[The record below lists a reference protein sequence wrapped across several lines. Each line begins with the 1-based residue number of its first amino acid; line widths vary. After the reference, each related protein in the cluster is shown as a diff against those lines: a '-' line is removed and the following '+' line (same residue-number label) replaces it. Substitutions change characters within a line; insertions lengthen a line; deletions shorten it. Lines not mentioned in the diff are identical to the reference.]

1 MWLVVAVSLILLSI
15 FIVGS
20 FVWLRGS
27 RSKVNVSFAIFSYAI
42 TFWMLSNF
50 LGANFKDQVFSL
62 YATKADFIL
71 GAILAFATWYFTAAL
86 LREADTRRSHPS
98 WYDRSA
104 TIIVGTLC
112 SMAAIVTLSP
122 QVIEV
127 VKPRGQELIVTYGN
141 YYPVFAT
148 ALAVVVSAV
157 VLNLYFARR
166 LARGR
171 LRQQVSVMLAALLLS
186 ALLVGFANLVLPQL
200 SSSPDINLVGGNLSY
215 VGVAFFVIAT
225 FYSIAKHRLF
235 DLRLVLARSIAY
247 LLLVAVLA
255 VLYGVLTLV
264 MTNTL
269 VTDYELSGRTVVVP
283 LISIV
288 FLTFT
293 VGPLN
298 KFLNKLTN
306 RIFYKDSYEP
316 QQFLG
321 ELNQTIISN
330 VDIEVLLQS
339 VGQTLEKYLKVFFAV
354 FELQDSKHS
363 RPRIIGNTTSFD
375 RGAVKGL
382 QPLLDAHKGSMVV
395 TDELTHEYDH
405 LKAALEDRNIA
416 VVSSLSTLH
425 GQRVGYLL
433 LANKKNGESYTSKD
447 LEVIGIASGE
457 LVIAIQNALRFE
469 EIENF
474 NATLQ
479 EKIEEATKR
488 LRQTNAKLRMLDET
502 KDDFISMASH
512 QLRTPLTSVKG
523 YVSMVLDGDAGKIT
537 PLQRKLL
544 NQSFVSSQRMVYLIS
559 DLLNLSRLRTGK
571 FIIEATPCN
580 LADIIKGEIEQLKET
595 AKGRNLELTYQ
606 KPEHFPTYML
616 DETKLRQVI
625 MNFVDNAIYYTP
637 SGGHITV
644 NLVEKPETIEF
655 TVVDNG
661 IGVPKHE
668 QHHLFSKFYR
678 ANNAKR
684 ARPDGTGLGLF
695 MAKKVVIAQGGAII
709 FKSQE
714 GKGSTFGFSFA
725 KDKLQ
730 TPTK

>member
-1 MWLVVAVSLILLSI
+1 MWLVSAVGLIFLSI
-15 FIVGS
+15 FVIGS
-20 FVWLRGS
+20 FVWLRGTKS
-27 RSKVNVSFAIFSYAI
+27 RIHVTFAIFAYVIA
-42 TFWMLSNF
+42 FWMMANF
-50 LGANFKDQVFSL
+50 LGANYKDEAFSL
-62 YATKADFIL
+62 YATRADFIS
-71 GAILAFATWYFTAAL
+71 GCFLALATWLFTASL
-86 LREADTRRSHPS
+86 LKEADTKRSHPS
-98 WYDRSA
+98 WYDRRA
-104 TIIVGTLC
+104 TVIMSSLSVL
-112 SMAAIVTLSP
+112 AAIFSLCP
-122 QVIEV
+122 QVLRVTKAPGE
-127 VKPRGQELIVTYGN
+127 ELSVTYGE
-141 YYPVFAT
+141 YYPLFAT
-148 ALAVVVSAV
+148 ALTAVVIMIV
-157 VLNLYFARR
+157 VNLYFARH
-166 LARGR
+166 LAKGR
-171 LRQQVSVMLAALLLS
+171 LRQQVSVMLAALILS
-186 ALLVGFANLVLPQL
+186 AVLVGFANLALPQL
-200 SSSPDINLVGGNLSY
+200 SSSENVNLVGGNLSY
-215 VGVAFFVIAT
+215 IGIAFFVIAT

-255 VLYGVLTLV
+255 VTYGVLTLLIS
-264 MTNTL
+264 NTL
-269 VTDYELSGRTVVVP
+269 VQDYELTGRNAVVP
-283 LISIV
+283 IIAIV
-288 FLTFT
+288 LLTFT
-293 VGPLN
+293 ITPLN
-298 KFLNKLTN
+298 KFFNKLTN
-306 RIFYKDSYEP
+306 RLFYKDSYEP

-321 ELNQTIISN
+321 ELNQAIISN

-339 VGQTLEKYLKVFFAV
+339 VSQIIERYLKISFAV
-354 FELQDSKHS
+354 FELQEDHQ
-363 RPRIIGNTTSFD
+363 RYRLVGNTASLDKAKIKTLKSALATYKP
-375 RGAVKGL
+375 GGL
-382 QPLLDAHKGSMVV
+382 VV
-395 TDELTHEYDH
+395 ADELTHDH
-405 LKAALEDRNIA
+405 EHLMRTLQDNNVGVAAP
-416 VVSSLSTLH
+416 LSTPH
-425 GQRVGYLL
+425 GQKVGFLL
-433 LANKKNGESYTSKD
+433 LGSKKNGEAFTTQD
-447 LEVIGIASGE
+447 LEVIAIASGE

-469 EIENF
+469 EIERF

-479 EKIEEATKR
+479 EKVEEATRR

-523 YVSMVLDGDAGKIT
+523 YVSMVLDGDAGKIS

-595 AKGRNLELTYQ
+595 ARGRNLELAYE

-637 SGGHITV
+637 AGGHITV
-644 NLVEKPETIEF
+644 NLVEKPTTIEF

-661 IGVPKHE
+661 IGVPKE
-668 QHHLFSKFYR
+668 DQHHLFSKFYR

-714 GKGSTFGFSFA
+714 GKGSTFGFTFA

-730 TPTK
+730 EVQK